1 MNPQPRFRLILGA
14 AFGLAVATV
23 FAQNPPASPA
33 PAGNPPPQQG
43 GAGTPGQIA
52 IPQPCTPE
60 QIAAAQAAGAGQA
73 PAPVAGGGRRGGG
86 VPCHM
91 PDPREGLK
99 AGLYDAGQAA
109 LNMTLVASLHQP
121 EGMYDPNPTP
131 GGRSLDY
138 ANSDLAF
145 GADGKLALQG
155 NFHGLIFYD
164 ISNPAATKLQTIVV
178 CPGGQGDVSVW
189 GHLAFMSVESYGRL
203 DCGAQQSPNAGR
215 GRAAPAPAPAAS
227 GQAAAATG
235 QTAAGAPANG
245 RGAGGGGGRG
255 QAPPDPDRMYG
266 VRIFDIT
273 DPLKPRQ
280 VAGVQTCR
288 GSHTHTLA
296 VDPKDKDN
304 IYIYVSGTSGVRSP
318 QEKAGCVMDANAPD
332 TSIYG
337 IDVIKVP
344 LAHPEQAAVVNH
356 AYIFTDANTGQLAS
370 LFGRRQGT
378 GEPSPNPT
386 NGCHDVTSYPFAG
399 LLGGACAGNGL
410 LLDIHDV
417 VHPKRLDDVADAA
430 FSFWHSAT
438 FNNDATKLLFSD
450 EWGGGTGPMCQSIDP
465 PMWGGDA
472 LYNIQGSG
480 DGRHLH
486 FEGYFKMPAWQTAT
500 ENCVAHNGGLVPVP
514 GRDIMS
520 QAFYQ
525 GGATV
530 FDFSDPAHIQEIAY
544 FDRGPID
551 ASRLV
556 IGGYWSIYYYNGY
569 LYGSE
574 IARGF
579 DVFQL
584 TPSQY
589 LSQNEIDAAK
599 LATREG
605 CGASNDLNVQCQAHY
620 VWPASFVVARAYLDQ
635 LTRDK
640 ALPQDRA
647 DALSAAMKQVEDAS
661 GSARTA
667 AKTYLE
673 SLAAELVK
681 GAAAAPA
688 VDAAR
693 MRACAST
700 IQKRDAELK

>member
-1 MNPQPRFRLILGA
+1 MNPHTRFQLILGA
-14 AFGLAVATV
+14 TFGLAVATTLA
-23 FAQNPPASPA
+23 AQNPPAA
-33 PAGNPPPQQG
+33 PASGANPTPQQG
-43 GAGTPGQIA
+43 PGATPGQIA

-60 QIAAAQAAGAGQA
+60 QIAAAQAAAAGQA
-73 PAPVAGGGRRGGG
+73 PAPVTGRRGGG

-109 LNMTLVASLHQP
+109 ENLTLVASLHQP
-121 EGMYDPNPTP
+121 DGMSNPNPSP
-131 GGRSLDY
+131 GGRQLDY

-164 ISNPAATKLQTIVV
+164 ISNPAATKLETIVV

-189 GHLAFMSVESYGRL
+189 GHLAFMSVEGPGRL
-203 DCGAQQSPNAGR
+203 DCAPPADSGR
-215 GRAAPAPAPAAS
+215 GGRGAAAPPAT
-227 GQAAAATG
+227 AAAG

-255 QAPPDPDRMYG
+255 TAPPDPDRMYG

-288 GSHTHTLA
+288 GSHTHSLA
-296 VDPKDKDN
+296 VDPRDKDN
-304 IYIYVSGTSGVRSP
+304 IYIYVSGTSGIRSP
-318 QEKAGCVMDANAPD
+318 QEKAGCVSDPSAPD
-332 TSIYG
+332 TSSYG

-344 LAHPEQAAVVNH
+344 LAHPEQAAVVSH
-356 AYIFTDANTGQLAS
+356 AYVFTDANTGQIAS

-386 NGCHDVTSYPFAG
+386 NGCHDVTSYPFFG

-417 VHPKRLDDVADAA
+417 AHPKRLDDVADAA

-450 EWGGGTGPMCQSIDP
+450 EWGGGTQPMCQSIDP

-472 LYNIQGSG
+472 LYNIQGLG
-480 DGRHLH
+480 EGRHLH

-500 ENCVAHNGGLVPVP
+500 ENCVAHNGSLVPVP

-530 FDFSDPAHIQEIAY
+530 FDFTDPAHIQEIAY

-556 IGGYWSIYYYNGY
+556 TGGYWSIYYYNGY

-579 DVFQL
+579 DVFEL
-584 TPSQY
+584 TRSQY

-605 CGASNDLNVQCQAHY
+605 CGAPNDLNVQCQPHY
-620 VWPASFVVARAYLDQ
+620 AWPASFVVARAYLDQ

-640 ALPQDRA
+640 ALPQERA
-647 DALSAAMKQVEDAS
+647 DALSAAMKQVEDTS

-667 AKTYLE
+667 AKTHLE
-673 SLAAELVK
+673 SLAAELAK
-681 GAAAAPA
+681 GAASAPTL
-688 VDAAR
+688 DAAR